1 MDQCWANNKTRDQ
14 IDDQIDDI
22 ILDDTI
28 TIWVQEVGITS
39 LGNERA
45 NIAFHPPSL
54 GLIHSTC
61 FLKALAEY
69 AMHYMGDPIHI
80 LSLDPGMGNE
90 FNSSDDAYT
99 LNQNKQTPL
108 DLQITQNQELNKC

>member
-1 MDQCWANNKTRDQ
+1 MDQCWANNETRDQ
-14 IDDQIDDI
+14 IDDI
-22 ILDDTI
+22 IPDDTI
-28 TIWVQEVGITS
+28 TIWVHHVGITS

-45 NIAFHPPSL
+45 DVAFHPPSL

-80 LSLDPGMGNE
+80 LSLDPGMGNRYNE
-90 FNSSDDAYT
+90 SDAVYQLNLEKKTPLNVSSD
-99 LNQNKQTPL
+99 P
-108 DLQITQNQELNKC
+108 EV